1 MYKRQLQKRTCTA
14 CQKSEERAIP
24 PLSETHEHHFT
35 GVETILKEATCT
47 EEGKKTI
54 TCTEENCGEVKE
66 EVIPAAGHRPGA
78 VSYTH
83 LSTNGI
89 VVNNRPVLG
98 KQLLHEKDVIVI
110 TNSKLIFTSSMIA
123 YCCYKSGIS
132 VDAADVVITRGK
144 GKKSFVTGNHISL
157 NIRPGELVAVVGGSG
172 AGKSTILNCLCG
184 YLPPDTG
191 EV

>member
-1 MYKRQLQKRTCTA
+1 M
-14 CQKSEERAIP
+14 
-24 PLSETHEHHFT
+24 
-35 GVETILKEATCT
+35 
-47 EEGKKTI
+47 
-54 TCTEENCGEVKE
+54 
-66 EVIPAAGHRPGA
+66 
-78 VSYTH
+78 
-83 LSTNGI
+83 
-89 VVNNRPVLG
+89 NNRPVSG

-110 TNSKLIFTSSMIA
+110 TNSKLIFSPMIA

-191 EV
+191 EVFINGSSLYQNFDSLKKLIGYVPRSLTLCMTISPCTICSPIRLVFCIFLGIPRSRRGKRRSTGRSVLGRD